1 MADNHRKLGDTVRLV
16 GAMMRLRHNTKF
28 KGGGLDW
35 GEAPSRLASPSEHLD
50 FLRLLSRQMEEMRKR
65 QEEQE
70 QERGHELNQQEEMVS
85 EAANFAEAQIRAL
98 VNSELEACLVLHESK
113 EFWQQR
119 LDRPA
124 ANLLN
129 WIEMGPWTWR
139 THSRRDC
146 LQHYLRSLSRC
157 RTLLRNKILSAGS
170 LQLHL
175 TQMKQAY
182 MEGTLEEWTVAGLA
196 MIRRTLDT
204 LAVPVMVLDG
214 GGDGDGNSRR
224 SLTLRRSLASAL
236 ASRDCSPANGR
247 RLTRLSTAG
256 TTASGDESNGVM
268 HQRGQSMSMLRR
280 LLSAGVGRGQEQGRA
295 YEEEEDGQH
304 RRQHQPV
311 GGSTTATRSSSGG
324 LEERN
329 GSSALAASVGNA
341 GSINGIR
348 SPGGVASSSAS
359 VTASASPSLWQ
370 GLVQQQQHLQQEQ
383 QQPEEEEP
391 REAQADFDEL
401 MTDAQ
406 ADTGSGMGI
415 GVGIRTGAGRGRGV
429 MRGLLETS
437 EEVVEA
443 VEMQQKDLV
452 PLLLGRFAA
461 PSRLRRNWMFF
472 AVATPAV
479 LASMVYMYRNRSWMQ
494 RSMFRV
500 RGSFW
505 QFVREHIS
513 EPFWGIYNELVH
525 NQPLTLTDANALADS
540 SNSLER
546 MLEAFIK
553 DTKPDLSQA
562 EVKKMAMT
570 GDMSVVSREY
580 ERSIINAWKN
590 FVAGDIV
597 RMMLIQVQFIKREL
611 LIATTALGQ
620 LARENELNLRMMAT
634 FPAFLVAW
642 GSFRAVKPVYYW
654 LKSEKSREST
664 FTAMRTIV
672 LAMERLL
679 NLRHREGTWLQ
690 ITADHP
696 SEEEDAFQGL
706 VVEPGL
712 VGRRGSLLRPAG
724 YSDNCTREVVV
735 SAGRGQGR
743 MAVRVLDE
751 LDLGKLM
758 MLVHQLLRLIRSGPR
773 RFPRRDLVNLQEDL
787 AELVGERGLVSV
799 GQQLRIVQRGKLT
812 NYSRWDSLSLPAHGR
827 LIRTWCSASMGGL
840 DPDDFEPD
848 QATRLIELHSARL
861 GLKFYRGVLDIR
873 VSSQYSQ
880 SLLALLEVCW
890 RGPIVGAEDASGSSY
905 GREDWQCDIN
915 GAHTAAL
922 MKMETVPVFGHMDEV
937 EEFDG
942 HNIEDWTLHILKLDA
957 LGEPDVFLNADVT
970 PVFGRNYKRYLDL
983 IDNAPRHRFEPAL
996 KNPLCGERESRVF
1009 EGIVVKL

>member
-1 MADNHRKLGDTVRLV
+1 MTDHHRKLDDTFTLV
-16 GAMMRLRHNTKF
+16 GALMRLRHNTKF
-28 KGGGLDW
+28 KGGGVDL
-35 GEAPSRLASPSEHLD
+35 GEAPRSVASPREHVD
-50 FLRLLSRQMEEMRKR
+50 FLRLLSRKIEIR
-65 QEEQE
+65 QRQGESGGEHDQE
-70 QERGHELNQQEEMVS
+70 QELVS
-85 EAANFAEAQIRAL
+85 ADAANFAEAQIRAL
-98 VNSELEACLVLHESK
+98 VNSELEACLVLHETE

-119 LDRPA
+119 LDRPG

-129 WIEMGPWTWR
+129 WIEMGPWTWW
-139 THSRRDC
+139 TKSRRDC
-146 LQHYLRSLSRC
+146 LEYYLRSLSRC
-157 RTLLRNKILSAGS
+157 RHLLRIKILSTGS

-182 MEGTLEEWTVAGLA
+182 MEGTLDERTVAALA

-204 LAVPVMVLDG
+204 LAVPIV
-214 GGDGDGNSRR
+214 DGDGAGDGR
-224 SLTLRRSLASAL
+224 LAL
-236 ASRDCSPANGR
+236 
-247 RLTRLSTAG
+247 
-256 TTASGDESNGVM
+256 
-268 HQRGQSMSMLRR
+268 
-280 LLSAGVGRGQEQGRA
+280 
-295 YEEEEDGQH
+295 
-304 RRQHQPV
+304 
-311 GGSTTATRSSSGG
+311 
-324 LEERN
+324 
-329 GSSALAASVGNA
+329 
-341 GSINGIR
+341 
-348 SPGGVASSSAS
+348 
-359 VTASASPSLWQ
+359 
-370 GLVQQQQHLQQEQ
+370 QQQLG
-383 QQPEEEEP
+383 EEEP
-391 REAQADFDEL
+391 SQARADFDEL
-401 MTDAQ
+401 LRDAQ
-406 ADTGSGMGI
+406 AESRSDIGI
-415 GVGIRTGAGRGRGV
+415 GIGPGTRRGRDV
-429 MRGLLETS
+429 MGALLETS
-437 EEVVEA
+437 EELVQA
-443 VEMQQKDLV
+443 VEMQQKDMV

-461 PSRLRRNWMFF
+461 PSRTRRNWMFF

-479 LASMVYMYRNRSWMQ
+479 VVSIVYMYKNRNWMQ

-553 DTKPDLSQA
+553 DTKPNLSQE

-634 FPAFLVAW
+634 VPAFLVAW
-642 GSFRAVKPVYYW
+642 GSFRAVRPVYYW

-690 ITADHP
+690 ITADQP
-696 SEEEDAFQGL
+696 SEREDAL
-706 VVEPGL
+706 PAAEVGL

-724 YSDNCTREVVV
+724 YSDNCTREVLV
-735 SAGRGQGR
+735 SAGRSQGR

-773 RFPRRDLVNLQEDL
+773 RFPRRDVVNLREDL

-799 GQQLRIVQRGKLT
+799 GQQLRIVQRVQRSYNDGIK
-812 NYSRWDSLSLPAHGR
+812 SGGR
-827 LIRTWCSASMGGL
+827 RHTTISNATASSSSASGASAGVAATNTGDEDGG
-840 DPDDFEPD
+840 DPSLVTVPPPPLLRLLLRLV
-848 QATRLIELHSARL
+848 TRQWWMQVPMRNASKR
-861 GLKFYRGVLDIR
+861 R
-873 VSSQYSQ
+873 
-880 SLLALLEVCW
+880 
-890 RGPIVGAEDASGSSY
+890 SGSS
-905 GREDWQCDIN
+905 GNDSVRR
-915 GAHTAAL
+915 
-922 MKMETVPVFGHMDEV
+922 EV
-937 EEFDG
+937 EVITPGLND
-942 HNIEDWTLHILKLDA
+942 EDSAFAGAAATTA
-957 LGEPDVFLNADVT
+957 SATEP
-970 PVFGRNYKRYLDL
+970 P
-983 IDNAPRHRFEPAL
+983 P
-996 KNPLCGERESRVF
+996 
-1009 EGIVVKL
+1009 